1 MAAPI
6 KIKIGHLCL
15 KAELHDTDTA
25 KGILSILPYRGS
37 FNVWGDEFYFEV
49 PYKATLD
56 HTATTKVRIG
66 DIGYWPPGSAIAI
79 FFGPTPLST
88 GTEPVPAS
96 EVNIIGRILDDPR
109 ELIEVKSEEE
119 IVIEVG

>member
-1 MAAPI
+1 VATPI
-6 KIKIGHLCL
+6 RIKIGHLSL
-15 KAELHDTDTA
+15 KAELYDTDTA
-25 KGILSILPYRGS
+25 KGILSILPFRGR

-49 PYKATLD
+49 PYKGSLD
-56 HTATTKVRIG
+56 HTATTRVRIG

-88 GTEPVPAS
+88 GPDPVPAS

-119 IVIEVG
+119 IVIEVD